1 MVVVPAV
8 VVAVVVPAI
17 VVVGNDVDT
26 ECNCC
31 HVTVIVCHRNAL
43 WKKVVAASFGRHVV
57 LPKAVDSD
65 SFGQRMRSSISLVE
79 TRNSNTERTFL
90 VETVKGKFN

>member
-8 VVAVVVPAI
+8 VVVVVVPAI

-65 SFGQRMRSSISLVE
+65 TYGQRMRSSLNLVE
-79 TRNSNTERTFL
+79 SKGSNPERRFL
-90 VETVKGKFN
+90 VEMV